1 VKFLV
6 DAQLP
11 KRLSRLLQ
19 ATGYDAVHTQDLPL
33 QNATPDE
40 AINRL
45 SIQEQRILI
54 SKDADFFN
62 SFLLRRQPYKLLQ
75 ITTGNITNQ
84 ELEALFVANLP
95 QLIELFQQHSLI
107 EMNQTMIV
115 VHQ

>member
-1 VKFLV
+1 MKFLV

-11 KRLSRLLQ
+11 KRLSRLLR
-19 ATGYDAVHTQDLPL
+19 AMGYDAVHTQDLPL

-40 AINRL
+40 ALNRL

-54 SKDADFFN
+54 SKDVDFFN
-62 SFLLRRQPYKLLQ
+62 SFLLHQQPYKLLQ

-84 ELEALFVANLP
+84 ELEALFVVNLP

-107 EMNQTMIV
+107 EMNRAVIT